1 MIKAINKKIAILIL
15 STLVAGSALTGCGN
29 KDAKAAKDETSDS
42 MQAQETAAESS
53 DKENSTSEGDGSTA
67 SDSEVSESD
76 NKESEG
82 ASTFDDD
89 ANSDGESDGRP
100 DISALPETCEPAGIV
115 ADDDGNLYITDT
127 FSKVIWKVTEEG
139 AEVYAGT
146 DSVED
151 IYGEPLG
158 GYNDAVKEE
167 ALFREP
173 WGIAP
178 FLDGYAVSDVENDAL
193 RYFNTEEVETLNAK
207 NEKGVRSK
215 YNYPTGLVSDADG
228 NLYVSNTHSD
238 EIKVISPEGKEKL
251 FAKDLNSP
259 MGIAIYDDYM
269 YVAETGEN
277 RIVKISMTGDDRKAE
292 VVAGSGEAGM
302 DDGAAAE
309 ATFSSPKGL
318 AIATDGTI
326 YVADTINGAVR
337 VIKDGQVSTMEQ
349 PAEVEAE
356 GWNIA
361 PIGLCVVD
369 DSLYVCE
376 NFSHKVYVISLK

>member
-15 STLVAGSALTGCGN
+15 STIVAGIALTGCGS
-29 KDAKAAKDETSDS
+29 KDAKAAKEETLGNTQD
-42 MQAQETAAESS
+42 QETADESS
-53 DKENSTSEGDGSTA
+53 DENSSSEGDGSTA
-67 SDSEVSESD
+67 SDSEGSESD
-76 NKESEG
+76 NKEAEGENSSE
-82 ASTFDDD
+82 DD
-89 ANSDGESDGRP
+89 AKSDGEIDGP
-100 DISALPETCEPAGIV
+100 DISALPETCGPAGIM
-115 ADDDGNLYITDT
+115 ADEDGNLYITDT
-127 FSKVIWKVTEEG
+127 FFKVIWKVTPEG

-215 YNYPTGLVSDADG
+215 YNYPTGLASDADG

-269 YVAETGEN
+269 YIAETGEN
-277 RIVKISMTGDDRKAE
+277 RIVRISMTGDDKKPE

-318 AIATDGTI
+318 AIAPDGTI

-337 VIKDGQVSTMEQ
+337 AIKDGQVSTLEQ

-361 PIGLCVVD
+361 PIGLCVVE